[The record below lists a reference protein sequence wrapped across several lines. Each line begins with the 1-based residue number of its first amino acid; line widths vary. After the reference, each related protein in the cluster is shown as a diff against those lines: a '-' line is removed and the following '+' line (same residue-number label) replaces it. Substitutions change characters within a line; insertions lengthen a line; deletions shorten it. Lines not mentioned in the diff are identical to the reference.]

1 MNRTFQRWE
10 IPSLGLDKLALQD
23 IAMPSPLPG
32 EIVIEVEAVM
42 NLRPSFIAP
51 TATPRTGARA

>member
-23 IAMPSPLPG
+23 IAMPL
-32 EIVIEVEAVM
+32 
-42 NLRPSFIAP
+42 
-51 TATPRTGARA
+51 TGARP